1 MQSYAFFTKFAV
13 KYNPYMTD
21 ILPTDPAMLLS
32 YVNMKLR
39 DEYATLDELCAA
51 LDADR
56 SELEQR
62 LAAAGFEYSPE
73 NNRFW

>member
-13 KYNPYMTD
+13 KYEFYMSD
-21 ILPTDPAMLLS
+21 QLPTDPAMLLS

-39 DEYATLDELCAA
+39 DEYSTLDELCAA
-51 LDADR
+51 MDIDR

-62 LAAAGFEYSPE
+62 LASAGFEYSPE
-73 NNRFW
+73 HNRFW